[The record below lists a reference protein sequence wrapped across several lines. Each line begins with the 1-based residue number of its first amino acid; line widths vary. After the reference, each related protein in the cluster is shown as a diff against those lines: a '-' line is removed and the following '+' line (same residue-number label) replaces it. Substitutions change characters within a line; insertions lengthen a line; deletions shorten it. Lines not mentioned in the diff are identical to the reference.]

1 MLNFFKRDALRVG
14 VAVGVVAPLLIF
26 LTTILVMSRANQV
39 TSYLVTMIYLGS
51 LSKLLSL
58 CVYPNLGLFYLY
70 LRFKRETS
78 AKGVVWGTMIMA
90 IAVALVFFLQKVY

>member
-14 VAVGVVAPLLIF
+14 VIVGVVAPLLIF
-26 LTTILVMSRANQV
+26 TSTILVMSRASEV
-39 TSYLVTMIYLGS
+39 ASYTMTMIYLGS

-70 LRFKRETS
+70 LHFKREVS

-90 IAVALVFFLQKVY
+90 TVVLLVYFLQKIY